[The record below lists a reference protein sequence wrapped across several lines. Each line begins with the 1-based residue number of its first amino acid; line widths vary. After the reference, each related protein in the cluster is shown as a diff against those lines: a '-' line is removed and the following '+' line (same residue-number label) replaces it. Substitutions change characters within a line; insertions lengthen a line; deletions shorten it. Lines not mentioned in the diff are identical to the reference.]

1 MIATLTPQVNF
12 PEAVDN
18 FVHSPEPGVM
28 NVHAKFDLDN
38 HVKGRA
44 HLYVPFMMVRRFQ
57 QGTKT
62 LETVWSQEYTDQ
74 AFALAAWCSSNAG
87 ISPAAGDAGESLLRL
102 GRATGTSMGSR
113 PVRRALLGRGATGQ
127 RGRELFG
134 LACGAVVRRASVPL
148 GVRPISATRG
158 QTDFQFKL
166 EIGLT
171 PNDGPRTTDPD
182 DGPRT
187 TDPERRRERPLAW
200 WLLPTLSLSVRH
212 PTIGLNTG
220 PG

>member
-57 QGTKT
+57 QGTKI

-74 AFALAAWCSSNAG
+74 AFALQPGAHLTPEFRQRLEMPANHYSVLVGLLERQWAVDQFGEPYLAEVPPGKEAVSYSAWH
-87 ISPAAGDAGESLLRL
+87 
-102 GRATGTSMGSR
+102 
-113 PVRRALLGRGATGQ
+113 
-127 RGRELFG
+127 
-134 LACGAVVRRASVPL
+134 VVR
-148 GVRPISATRG
+148 
-158 QTDFQFKL
+158 
-166 EIGLT
+166 
-171 PNDGPRTTDPD
+171 
-182 DGPRT
+182 
-187 TDPERRRERPLAW
+187 
-200 WLLPTLSLSVRH
+200 
-212 PTIGLNTG
+212 
-220 PG
+220 